1 MLRNDDLAPRSFN
14 SAMIASL
21 SKAFVS
27 DQSAELDAVD
37 QGGDAHSVEAMPRQE
52 LKANQIAERIGERQ
66 DFDAAL
72 GSAYGLAR
80 SPPFAPWP
88 RRWTLTMVAS
98 TMANSISGS
107 SDTASK
113 CRLKTSAFT
122 QSG

>member
-1 MLRNDDLAPRSFN
+1 MTTLAPRSFN

-66 DFDAAL
+66 DFGGHAAL

-88 RRWTLTMVAS
+88 WRWTLTMVAS

-113 CRLKTSAFT
+113 SRLKTSAFT
-122 QSG
+122 QSR